1 MIRRNNDPVR
11 RRAPK
16 QSRMQTDPLAIE
28 IGERIRAQRAARQM
42 TGRALAEK
50 IGVPAT
56 TVTTWERGRVIPGGR
71 SLILLARALGCR
83 ASALLP
89 DDDGAVALLARIERL
104 PAAALADL
112 ERFVALLER
121 AERVPAR

>member
-1 MIRRNNDPVR
+1 MIRRNSDPAR

-16 QSRMQTDPLAIE
+16 SSRMQTDPLAVE

-50 IGVPAT
+50 VGVPAT

-83 ASALLP
+83 ASAFLP
-89 DDDGAVALLARIERL
+89 DDDDAAALFARIERL

-112 ERFVALLER
+112 ERFVAVLER
-121 AERVPAR
+121 AERGSSR